1 MAGVEKIYDY
11 ASQLN
16 DLRAKKQEAVQAYSG
31 LVNMLAVTKS
41 AIKGLIARNFIRAQ
55 SETKKNA
62 GIETLELY
70 VANAFKEQIINYI
83 DYFDGEKEKT
93 MTIIEAYEMYQFL
106 QEKEKTL
113 SKIIESYNSDISS
126 LQSAMRY
133 DRPDYNG

>member
-41 AIKGLIARNFIRAQ
+41 AIKGLIARNFLRAQ

-62 GIETLELY
+62 GVETLELWA
-70 VANAFKEQIINYI
+70 ANAFKDQTINYV
-83 DYFDGEKEKT
+83 DYFDEQKEKT
-93 MTIIEAYEMYQFL
+93 MTIAEAYEHYQFL

-113 SKIIESYNSDISS
+113 SKIIESYSSDISS
-126 LQSAMRY
+126 VQSQMRF
-133 DRPDYNG
+133 DKPDYNG